1 MRTGAASTR
10 ERRCRSG
17 REVMDE
23 LELHLQELK
32 KKVQI
37 GIEQIANGD
46 YVEYTS
52 ETLHELFD
60 DVEREGLKRLEARRK
75 ESE

>member
-1 MRTGAASTR
+1 M
-10 ERRCRSG
+10 
-17 REVMDE
+17 
-23 LELHLQELK
+23 QF
-32 KKVQI
+32 
-37 GIEQIANGD
+37 GIEQIANGE

-60 DVEREGLKRLEARRK
+60 EIEEEGLKRMEARRDNA

>member
-1 MRTGAASTR
+1 MN
-10 ERRCRSG
+10 
-17 REVMDE
+17 D
-23 LELHLQELK
+23 LDFHLQEVK

-46 YVEYTS
+46 HIEYTS